1 MPSPRAVAFV
11 LSRSE
16 REQLEAWARRRKT
29 AQALAQRS
37 RIVLAA
43 AEGLNN
49 SEIAARLA
57 ITHGMVAKWRSRF
70 AAERLDGLLDEP
82 RPGRP
87 RTIDDQ
93 RVEEVI
99 VRTLE
104 TTPRNATHWST
115 RSLAAE
121 LGLSQSAVSRIW
133 RAFGLQPHRTETW
146 KLSRDPQFVAKVRD
160 VVGLYLDPPERAVV
174 LCVDVKSQI
183 QALDRGAPIL
193 PMLPGT
199 PQRATHD
206 YKRSGTSSLYAALDI
221 GSGKVIGS
229 LHARHRALEFK
240 KFLQRLDREVPD
252 ELEVHLILD
261 NASTHKT
268 PAIKR
273 WLATHPRFVL
283 HFTPTSSSWLNLV
296 ERWFAELTTKK
307 LRRGSHRS
315 VRELNNDIRDWIETW
330 NDNPRPFVWAKTPDE
345 ILDSIARYC
354 KLINDSGPSPLGSR
368 YSSGS
373 RPSAV
378 R

>member
-1 MPSPRAVAFV
+1 MPSPRAVELL
-11 LSRSE
+11 LSDEE
-16 REQLEAWARRRKT
+16 RERLQAWARRRKS

-43 AEGLNN
+43 AEGLTNTA
-49 SEIAARLA
+49 IAERLA
-57 ITHGMVAKWRSRF
+57 ITRGMAAKWRSRF
-70 AAERLDGLLDEP
+70 AEHRLDGLVDEP

-87 RTIDDQ
+87 RTISDAQ
-93 RVEEVI
+93 VEEAI

-104 TTPRNATHWST
+104 TTPTDATHWST
-115 RSLAAE
+115 RSLAAQ

-133 RAFGLQPHRTETW
+133 RAFGLQPHRSETW
-146 KLSRDPQFVAKVRD
+146 RLSRDPQFVDKVRD
-160 VVGLYLDPPERAVV
+160 VVGLYLDPPERAAV

-183 QALDRGAPIL
+183 QALDRTAPIL
-193 PMLPGT
+193 PLLPGT

-221 GSGKVIGS
+221 TSGKVIGS
-229 LHARHRALEFK
+229 LHARHRAVEFK

-268 PAIKR
+268 PAIR
-273 WLATHPRFVL
+273 NWLAAHPRFVL

-315 VRELNNDIRDWIETW
+315 VRELNSDIRNWIDTW
-330 NDNPRPFVWAKTPDE
+330 NDNPRPFVWTKTADD
-345 ILDSIARYC
+345 ILETIARYC
-354 KLINDSGPSPLGSR
+354 KRINDSGH
-368 YSSGS
+368 
-373 RPSAV
+373 
-378 R
+378 